1 MINFILELI
10 TNAFALIITTIGLRE
25 KMVKVIPSG
34 RTYNKKIAKSIRN
47 AKKSIHIHFR
57 MLRPSEGNAYP
68 RLINNAIAERVKE
81 GDIKIFI
88 LTTKEYDRIAG
99 AFELKEILI
108 DNNIHFSSKLN
119 TDLSYTL
126 IDEKKAIIGI
136 NKDHTTRSNYSPSD
150 TWIEINSV
158 TLCEILEKNYREVL
172 EESVSYNE
180 YLTQIV
186 SEYTGG
192 KKKNIETAAHNLKIP
207 IKEVS
212 NFFCNPTVIA

>member
-10 TNAFALIITTIGLRE
+10 TNTFALIMTTIGLRE

-47 AKKSIHIHFR
+47 AKKSIYIHFR

-68 RLINNAIAERVKE
+68 RLINDAIEERVKE
-81 GDIKIFI
+81 GDINIYI

-99 AFELKEILI
+99 AFELKKILI
-108 DNNIHFSSKLN
+108 DNNIHFSSKLH

-136 NKDHTTRSNYSPSD
+136 NKDQTTRPDYSPSD
-150 TWIEINSV
+150 TWIEINSI

-172 EESVSYNE
+172 EESVSYDE
-180 YLTQIV
+180 YLTQV
-186 SEYTGG
+186 VLNYTDG
-192 KKKNIETAAHNLKIP
+192 KRKNIATAARDLKIP
-207 IKEVS
+207 VEEIS
-212 NFFCNPTVIA
+212 HFFKSR